1 MNSPPTPS
9 RLTVGEW
16 LGIIGLSMSL
26 IGGLMDIRV
35 QLATLRVE
43 VAALRH
49 DFDRKDHV
57 NVDGPATPHA
67 ANGRNQGKTVIPS
80 LVSPENLVGRD
91 RASTVPTVK
100 AATLRGLSIE
110 RSDSSGQGRGPHHP
124 ASRYLVAFLRRKE
137 FTVAL

>member
-1 MNSPPTPS
+1 MNSLPTRS

-49 DFDRKDHV
+49 DFDRKEHV
-57 NVDGPATPHA
+57 NVRGPATPHPA
-67 ANGRNQGKTVIPS
+67 KGRSERKTLLPPVLP
-80 LVSPENLVGRD
+80 VENLVGTD
-91 RASTVPTVK
+91 RTTAIPIIK
-100 AATLRGLSIE
+100 AAPLRIVSFEGTD
-110 RSDSSGQGRGPHHP
+110 RSSDGRRSHHP

-137 FTVAL
+137 FTVSL